1 MKDFSSLFRL
11 KYIGVFSVITAALV
25 FFSSISNA
33 AAFGIADSSTVK
45 DWISKGALIV
55 DVRTQEEFN
64 AGNYKASINIPLAEI
79 EKNISRFGDKERLI
93 IVYCR
98 SGNRSSQAKLIL
110 EKYGYKNVLNGGA
123 LVNMP

>member
-64 AGNYKASINIPLAEI
+64 AGNYKASINIPLAEL